1 MPEMTLP
8 DNYTIHWQDMLA
20 KLRALFLRREPNL
33 AFVLGITGGVAS
45 GKTTFAEMLREKM
58 TSWPEQP
65 RVEIVSTDGFLF
77 SNKVLAE
84 RQLST
89 RKGFPES
96 YDVEDLKRAIRALKQ
111 KLPVKIPLYSHV
123 TYDVDPTA
131 FQEVSGAPIVVL
143 DGLHLG
149 RVRSDIEG
157 RLIDQLIYLDATE
170 ADIQS
175 WFGDRLF
182 PLMVAGRTDPN
193 SFYYAF
199 RDLDDA
205 AAHAFVSRVW
215 AGINLPNLREHI
227 VRDREAAD
235 VVVHKAR
242 DHGVDRVEWRAKA
255 SPSP

>member
-1 MPEMTLP
+1 MTLP

-20 KLRALFLRREPNL
+20 KLRARFGRRLPDQ
-33 AFVLGITGGVAS
+33 AFVLGITGGVAA

-58 TSWPEQP
+58 MLWPEEP

-96 YDVEDLKRAIRALKQ
+96 YDVEALKRAIGALKQ
-111 KLPVKIPLYSHV
+111 TRPVKVPLYSHM

-131 FQEVSGAPIVVL
+131 FQEVSGAAIVVL

-149 RVRSDIEG
+149 RVRSDAES
-157 RLIDQLIYLDATE
+157 RLIDQLVYLDAIE
-170 ADIQS
+170 ADIES
-175 WFGDRLF
+175 WFRDRLF
-182 PLMVAGRTDPN
+182 PLMVAGRSDPN
-193 SFYYAF
+193 SFYYGF
-199 RDLDDA
+199 RNLDDA
-205 AAHAFVSRVW
+205 AAHEFVSRVW

-227 VRDREAAD
+227 VRDRDDAD
-235 VVVHKAR
+235 IIVHKAR
-242 DHGVDRVEWRAKA
+242 DHAVERVEWRE
-255 SPSP
+255 